1 MSEEQRMTTPPNDRG
16 FYGRN
21 ESRRNKGQRDQPI
34 KIYEGE
40 TYYGRPVLKE
50 PSWGWLITIYF
61 FIGGIAGASQIIATI
76 ADLFGGKNDRRV
88 VRAGRYTALV
98 GAMLSP
104 IFLIADLH
112 TPQRWFNM
120 LRIFRKTSAMSIGS
134 WTLAIFGALSGL
146 VAAGQA
152 LDDLFGL
159 RAGRW
164 LARLFGIPA
173 ALAGMMMSV
182 YTGVLLSATSV
193 PLWAAAYKR
202 LPALFGVSAM
212 ATGSSM
218 LSLILAISGAPKSV
232 LRRIE
237 RLALIANL
245 TESVLSVAVE
255 QEWKRQELE
264 TPVKQPPLDSAHRF
278 GEQGLGIAVPI
289 LLRTINMLF
298 GRGSRTL
305 TMGAAIST
313 LIGGFTQRTVMVFAG
328 RKSALRPEDYFRFTQ
343 PGAPTAGEGR
353 ISMAGEQR

>member
-1 MSEEQRMTTPPNDRG
+1 
-16 FYGRN
+16 
-21 ESRRNKGQRDQPI
+21 
-34 KIYEGE
+34 
-40 TYYGRPVLKE
+40 
-50 PSWGWLITIYF
+50 
-61 FIGGIAGASQIIATI
+61 
-76 ADLFGGKNDRRV
+76 
-88 VRAGRYTALV
+88 
-98 GAMLSP
+98 
-104 IFLIADLH
+104 
-112 TPQRWFNM
+112 
-120 LRIFRKTSAMSIGS
+120 
-134 WTLAIFGALSGL
+134 
-146 VAAGQA
+146 
-152 LDDLFGL
+152 
-159 RAGRW
+159 
-164 LARLFGIPA
+164 
-173 ALAGMMMSV
+173 
-182 YTGVLLSATSV
+182 
-193 PLWAAAYKR
+193 
-202 LPALFGVSAM
+202 
-212 ATGSSM
+212 
-218 LSLILAISGAPKSV
+218 LILAISGAPKSV